1 MRRLPLVIAGAM
13 LWLAAAGALDVAR
26 ARAQTPKP
34 APPSLEIYSIDVE
47 GGQATLLVSPSG
59 ESMLIDAGF
68 PGTRDA
74 RRIAAAAMPAG
85 VKQIDYFVNT
95 HFHLDHFGSIPDLV
109 TLIPVRHFVD
119 SGEIAETGKQSVA
132 AFQTYASYRQKGRH
146 LVVKAGDTVPIA
158 GLDVRVVIAAGTP
171 VAQPLTGA
179 GAANPLCRDIRPQDP
194 DPTED
199 ARSVGVVVSLGRFR
213 MIDLGDLTWN
223 KENELACPNNKVGT
237 VDLYVSTRHGLN
249 GSGSPALVHALRPR
263 VAVIN
268 NAGKKG
274 ASREHFLTMK
284 SSPGI
289 EDVWQLHYSVPR
301 AGIARLLE
309 LSDPGGPELNTSEEL
324 IANPDDTTEH
334 YIRVSAR
341 EDGSFTVTNSRNG
354 RMRAYAARP

>member
-1 MRRLPLVIAGAM
+1 MLPI
-13 LWLAAAGALDVAR
+13 R
-26 ARAQTPKP
+26 
-34 APPSLEIYSIDVE
+34 
-47 GGQATLLVSPSG
+47 
-59 ESMLIDAGF
+59 
-68 PGTRDA
+68 
-74 RRIAAAAMPAG
+74 
-85 VKQIDYFVNT
+85 N
-95 HFHLDHFGSIPDLV
+95 
-109 TLIPVRHFVD
+109 FVD

-146 LVVKAGDTVPIA
+146 LVVKAGDSVPITGIEA
-158 GLDVRVVIAAGTP
+158 RVVIAAGTP
-171 VAQPLTGA
+171 IAKPLPSA
-179 GAANPLCRDIRPQDP
+179 GAANALCRDVKPQEA

-199 ARSVGVVVSLGRFR
+199 ARSVGLVVSLGQFR

-223 KENELACPNNKVGT
+223 KENELACPNNLVGT

-284 SSPGI
+284 TSPGI

-309 LSDPGGPELNTSEEL
+309 LSDPGGPELNTQEEL
-324 IANPDDTTEH
+324 IANPDDLTEH
-334 YIRVSAR
+334 YIRISAR
-341 EDGSFTVTNSRNG
+341 EDGSFSVTNARNG
-354 RMRAYAARP
+354 RTRQYAVGSR